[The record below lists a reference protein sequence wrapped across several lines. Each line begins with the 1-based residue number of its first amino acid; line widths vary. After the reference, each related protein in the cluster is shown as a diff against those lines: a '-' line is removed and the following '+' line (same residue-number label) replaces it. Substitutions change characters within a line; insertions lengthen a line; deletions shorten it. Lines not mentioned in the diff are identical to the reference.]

1 MTIVVVEHTIGSEQL
16 RSSERSAMPKTL
28 RTFLDQL
35 GSELFVVEKEIDPI
49 NELGEISSKAP
60 GPIMYR
66 NIKGYR
72 SWRIVDQLVR
82 TRKCQAL
89 ALGSSTE
96 RVVPYLAGL
105 LSKEG
110 GECKLVKSGPVK
122 ERIMVG
128 DKANLFDLPI
138 TKHSNI
144 DAGRYIGSGMNI
156 TKDPDTGSRNVA
168 CLRMQVQQER
178 QMGVM
183 MVPRHTWIHFSKYEE
198 RHKDMPMA
206 VAIGHHPAYDIA
218 TNVCGNYDMDELEV
232 ASRLL
237 GEPVELVKC
246 ETIDMEAPAHAEIVI
261 EGFVKAN
268 VRGEEGPFGEFQCY
282 SAGEGL
288 NQIFE
293 VTAITMRSDA
303 IYRNIQATEFTE
315 HQRLNMIPLEAD
327 IFNRIQTIP
336 GLEIHDVFAPPWG
349 SQWLVIIQLTAHYEG
364 QVTEALMAALSS
376 SYLHPKIAIAIDR
389 DVDFENPAEVM
400 WAVSTRVNPERY
412 ILMTAGNRIHP
423 MDISC
428 PQLAPPGEKTWQ
440 RTGGKIGINA
450 TKPSLFR
457 KKERDEFTRCRP
469 MGWGSVRVE
478 EFIEGLDFRN
488 PLR

>member
-1 MTIVVVEHTIGSEQL
+1 
-16 RSSERSAMPKTL
+16 MPKTL

-35 GSELFVVEKEIDPI
+35 GSELFTVEKEIDPI

-60 GPIMYR
+60 GPIMYK
-66 NIKGYR
+66 NIKGYP

-89 ALGSSTE
+89 AIDTSTDN
-96 RVVPYLAGL
+96 VVPHLATL
-105 LSKEG
+105 LSKAG
-110 GECKLVKSGPVK
+110 GECKLVESGPVK
-122 ERIMVG
+122 ERVFIG

-138 TKHSNI
+138 TKHSDI
-144 DAGRYIGSGMNI
+144 DAGRYIGSGINI
-156 TKDPDTGSRNVA
+156 TKDPDTGNRNLA
-168 CLRMQVQQER
+168 CLRMQLKQEK

-198 RHKDMPMA
+198 RNQDMPMA
-206 VAIGHHPAYDIA
+206 VAIGQHPAYDIA
-218 TNVCGNYDMDELEV
+218 TNVCGSYDMDELEV

-246 ETIDMEAPAHAEIVI
+246 ETIDVEVPAHAEIII
-261 EGFVKAN
+261 EGLLKAGI
-268 VRGEEGPFGEFQCY
+268 REEEGPFGEFQCY

-288 NQIFE
+288 NQVFE

-315 HQRLNMIPLEAD
+315 HQRLNMIPLEAE
-327 IFNRIQTIP
+327 IYNRIKNLP
-336 GLEIHDVFAPPWG
+336 GLEVHDVYAPPWG
-349 SQWLVIIQLTAHYEG
+349 SQWLVIIQVTAHYEG
-364 QVTEALMAALSS
+364 QVKDALMGALSS

-389 DVDFENPAEVM
+389 DVEFENPAEVI
-400 WAVSTRVNPERY
+400 WAVSTRVNPEKDVFT
-412 ILMTAGNRIHP
+412 TAGNRIHP

-428 PQLAPPGEKTWQ
+428 PLLAPPGENTWQ
-440 RTGGKIGINA
+440 RTGGKMGIDA

-457 KKERDEFTRCRP
+457 KKEREELTRCRP
-469 MGWGSVRVE
+469 AGWGSVRPE
-478 EFIEGLDFRN
+478 DFIEGLALRN
-488 PLR
+488 SYGK